1 LAFVIWTWQ
10 WSADSFSAT
19 KYNFA
24 ASMVHCCWTG
34 SSQLHQIGN
43 IGWGMHLTADLS
55 SGRFNWPLLEEVSI
69 SNVK

>member
-1 LAFVIWTWQ
+1 LAFVIWTWK

-34 SSQLHQIGN
+34 R
-43 IGWGMHLTADLS
+43 MHLTADLL
-55 SGRFNWPLLEEVSI
+55 SGRFKRPLLEEVSI